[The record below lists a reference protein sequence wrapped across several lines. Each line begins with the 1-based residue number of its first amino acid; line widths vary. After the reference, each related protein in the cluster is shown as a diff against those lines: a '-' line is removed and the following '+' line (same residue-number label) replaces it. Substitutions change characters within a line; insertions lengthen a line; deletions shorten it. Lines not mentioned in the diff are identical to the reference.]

1 MITYNTIIQYF
12 DAISKRHSQINSF
25 TYGEISLLDDDKFTK
40 YPALHLTPT
49 TTSIAD
55 QTIEYGFE
63 VIVFD
68 RYNDENNKM
77 VNEAICLSDSL
88 LILQDLCKE
97 LTDGRYFINEDTLI
111 NLGLPIQASPFID
124 TKPDVCSG
132 WSTSFSISTPNEA
145 SACLIPYYNSE
156 KQYALDVQ
164 IPSYV
169 PTNIKW
175 YSRQQAHT
183 FMDIDAGGELT
194 SLRPIRNLLQSSND
208 LTANREVNWNW
219 QSNGFVFNGLQTNLQ
234 HPRTTSTNCTFFM
247 RIKDFGR
254 YTDQAGNNNYLLE
267 LGDEEVVVKITSLGN
282 ISIVSDSNTESSPY
296 PVVPNFL
303 DNNDNAEQLIRK
315 ESYTFCVKQQG
326 DSLKLYY
333 GMLEN
338 EHIEMQTTFRLINEQ
353 FFIGSSNTIF
363 ASVFTLQE
371 FIFYGGFMLDSDIS
385 RTMQWLNYR

>member
-12 DAISKRHSQINSF
+12 DAISKRHTQINSF
-25 TYGEISLLDDDKFTK
+25 TYGEISLLDDSKFTK

-49 TTSIAD
+49 TTSISD

-68 RYNDENNKM
+68 RYDNENNKM

-124 TKPDVCSG
+124 TKPDICSG

-156 KQYALDVQ
+156 KQYALNVQ

-169 PTNIKW
+169 PTNIVW

-183 FMDIDAGGELT
+183 FMDIDSGGTLT
-194 SLRPIRNLLQSSND
+194 TLRPFRDILQGTND
-208 LTANREVNWNW
+208 LTANREVDWNW
-219 QSNGFVFNGLQTNLQ
+219 QSNGFVFNGTESNLE
-234 HPRTTSTNCTFFM
+234 HPRTTSTNCTFFI
-247 RIKDFGR
+247 RLKDFGR
-254 YTDQAGNNNYLLE
+254 YTDVAGNNNYLLE
-267 LGDEEVVVKITSLGN
+267 LGSQEVVVKITSQGN
-282 ISIVSDSNTESSPY
+282 ISIVSDNNTESSPY
-296 PVVPNFL
+296 PVVPNNL
-303 DNNDNAEQLIRK
+303 DNNNNAEQLIRK
-315 ESYTFCVKQQG
+315 DSYTFCVKQQA
-326 DSLKLYY
+326 DSLRLYY

-338 EHIEMQTTFRLINEQ
+338 EYVEMQTSFRLTDKQ
-353 FFIGSSNTIF
+353 FFVGSSNTIF
-363 ASVFTLQE
+363 SSIFTLQE
-371 FIFYGGFMLDSDIS
+371 FIFYAGFMVDSDIS
-385 RTMQWLNYR
+385 QTMQWLNYR